1 MLQRLSHNCFKCS
14 YSCSGSSAQQL
25 DMVIEYNWY
34 EWMVMSKIHLVARVA
49 SMDNVCNVLYLSC
62 IIDTVSNSKEFSFS
76 KYYIHCMINS
86 FGSNFLFST
95 DMWDQSSN
103 VVFDTDIRNDKY
115 YVLID
120 KWILV
125 DTIEFVTINNFCI
138 SVFLVN

>member
-1 MLQRLSHNCFKCS
+1 
-14 YSCSGSSAQQL
+14 
-25 DMVIEYNWY
+25 
-34 EWMVMSKIHLVARVA
+34 
-49 SMDNVCNVLYLSC
+49 
-62 IIDTVSNSKEFSFS
+62 
-76 KYYIHCMINS
+76 MINS

-115 YVLID
+115 YILID

-125 DTIEFVTINNFCI
+125 DTIEFVTMNNFCI